1 MKERIGN
8 VERVSDG
15 ESGSGPV
22 TVIGRGMFKPESD
35 MSKFFGL
42 PIETET
48 GQVWRATFLYSRM
61 VA

>member
-48 GQVWRATFLYSRM
+48 GQVWRATFL
-61 VA
+61 